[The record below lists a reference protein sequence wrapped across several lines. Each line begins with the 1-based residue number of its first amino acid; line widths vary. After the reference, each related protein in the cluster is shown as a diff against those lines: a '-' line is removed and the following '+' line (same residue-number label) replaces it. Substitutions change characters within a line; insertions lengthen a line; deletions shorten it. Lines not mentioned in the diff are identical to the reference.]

1 MVADA
6 PGRHNALHP
15 AAADAALQLPYI
27 NPVAVCDTG
36 SMSDRITQE
45 LDARLRQQQHVA
57 ALGDL
62 ALRGAS
68 FDDLLTEAARLA
80 ADGLGTPLAKVL
92 EHIPAENSLLLR
104 AGVGWREGVV
114 GVVKFATDTA
124 SPAGYALQTGAPVIS
139 NHLAAEA
146 RFRTPALLAEHGVRR
161 AMNVVI
167 AGDGPP
173 FGVLEAD
180 SRDPGDFHADD
191 VAFLQALAHTL
202 GHALDRERDRQ
213 RLEALLAEKEL
224 LMQEI
229 HHRVRNSLQIVQS
242 VLSLQSRTPGDPA
255 DMLLQAGRRVAT
267 IAAVHNR
274 LYRDGAGLEVRLR
287 DYLSGLVDD
296 LHESLGVAA
305 AGRAL
310 TLDAKTMD
318 GITWPASDVAP
329 LGIILAELVTNALK
343 HGTGDITVRFS
354 APADGPPRLTVIDGG
369 PGPPADFDP
378 ACSKGLGMR
387 LVLGMLRSRRGALR
401 TETLPDSRRAFVA
414 EFTPG

>member
-1 MVADA
+1 MV
-6 PGRHNALHP
+6 
-15 AAADAALQLPYI
+15 
-27 NPVAVCDTG
+27 
-36 SMSDRITQE
+36 DRNTLE

-57 ALGDL
+57 TLGDL

-68 FDDLLTEAARLA
+68 LSDLLAEAARLA

-92 EHIPAENSLLLR
+92 EFLPAENALLLR
-104 AGVGWREGVV
+104 AGVGWRDGTV

-124 SPAGYALQTGAPVIS
+124 SPAGYALRTGAPVIS

-202 GHALDRERDRQ
+202 GHALDRDRDRM
-213 RLEALLAEKEL
+213 RLQALLAEKEL
-224 LMQEI
+224 LMQEV

-255 DMLLQAGRRVAT
+255 AMLLQAGRRVAT
-267 IAAVHNR
+267 IAAVHDR
-274 LYRDGAGLEVRLR
+274 LYRDGAGLDVRLR
-287 DYLSGLVDD
+287 NYLDGLVND

-310 TLDAKTMD
+310 TLDAGAMD
-318 GITWPASDVAP
+318 GATWPASDVAP

-343 HGTGDITVRFS
+343 HGSGDIAVRFA
-354 APADGPPRLTVIDGG
+354 APADAPPRLIVTDGG
-369 PGPPADFDP
+369 PGPPANFEP
-378 ACSKGLGMR
+378 GASKGLGMR
-387 LVLGMLRSRRGALR
+387 LVLGLLRPRRGALR
-401 TETLPDSRRAFVA
+401 IETQPDGCRAFVV
-414 EFTPG
+414 EFGAT

>member
-1 MVADA
+1 MLHCAPYTKLVAA
-6 PGRHNALHP
+6 
-15 AAADAALQLPYI
+15 
-27 NPVAVCDTG
+27 CDIG
-36 SMSDRITQE
+36 SMSDRLTQD
-45 LDARLRQQQHVA
+45 LDARLRQQQHVV

-62 ALRGAS
+62 ALRGGALA
-68 FDDLLTEAARLA
+68 DLLTEAARLA

-92 EHIPAENSLLLR
+92 EFLPSENCLLLR

-124 SPAGYALQTGAPVIS
+124 SPAGYALRTGAPVIS
-139 NHLAAEA
+139 NHLAAED

-167 AGDGPP
+167 AGQGLP

-191 VAFLQALAHTL
+191 VAFLQSLAHTL

-224 LMQEI
+224 LMQEV

-242 VLSLQSRTPGDPA
+242 VLSLQSRTPGDPS

-267 IAAVHNR
+267 IAAVHDR
-274 LYRDGAGLEVRLR
+274 LYRDGAGLEVRLHE
-287 DYLSGLVDD
+287 YLVGLVDD

-310 TLDAKTMD
+310 TLDAD
-318 GITWPASDVAP
+318 AVDEATWPASDVAP

-343 HGTGDITVRFS
+343 HGSGAIKVRFV
-354 APADGPPRLTVIDGG
+354 AAADGPPRLVVTDGG

-378 ACSKGLGMR
+378 AASKGLGMR
-387 LVLGMLRSRRGALR
+387 LVMGMLRSRRGVLR
-401 TETLPDSRRAFVA
+401 IETLPDARRAFVA
-414 EFTPG
+414 EFGPAT

>member
-1 MVADA
+1 MLHCPAPNRQSVAARD
-6 PGRHNALHP
+6 
-15 AAADAALQLPYI
+15 I
-27 NPVAVCDTG
+27 G
-36 SMSDRITQE
+36 SMSDRTTQE

-62 ALRGAS
+62 ALRGAALS
-68 FDDLLTEAARLA
+68 DLLAEAARLA

-92 EHIPAENSLLLR
+92 EFLPAENALLLR
-104 AGVGWREGVV
+104 AGVGWRDGVV
-114 GVVKFATDTA
+114 GVVKLAADSA

-161 AMNVVI
+161 AINVVI
-167 AGDGPP
+167 AGDGPA

-191 VAFLQALAHTL
+191 VAFLQSLAHTL
-202 GHALDRERDRQ
+202 GHARDRERDRQ

-224 LMQEI
+224 LMQEV

-267 IAAVHNR
+267 IAAVHDR
-274 LYRDGAGLEVRLR
+274 LYRDGVGLDVRLR
-287 DYLSGLVDD
+287 DYLAGLVDD
-296 LHESLGVAA
+296 LHDSLGVAA
-305 AGRAL
+305 AGRSL
-310 TLDAKTMD
+310 TLDAEALD
-318 GITWPASDVAP
+318 GATWPASDVAP

-343 HGTGDITVRFS
+343 HGEGDIAVRFS
-354 APADGPPRLTVIDGG
+354 APADGPPRLAVVDGG
-369 PGPPADFDP
+369 PGPPPDFEP
-378 ACSKGLGMR
+378 AASKGLGMR
-387 LVLGMLRSRRGALR
+387 LVLGLLRSRRGALR
-401 TETLPDSRRAFVA
+401 IEALPDSRRAFVA
-414 EFTPG
+414 EFGPAA